1 MFASAARAHC
11 AANANGGLYEAMSF
25 LRNAPLASLAGA
37 ALVAAADQ
45 ISKKLVRDSSLA
57 EEPHVLTPF
66 LRFVYAENTGAA
78 FSFLAERGE
87 WAQWLLRG
95 FSAAACAIILAWLWR
110 NPPRGERIALSLVL
124 GGAAGNL
131 IDRARFG
138 YVVDFIDAHWG
149 AHHWPAFNI
158 ADSAIVVG
166 ALLLIFRLMFANE
179 NKRD

>member
-1 MFASAARAHC
+1 
-11 AANANGGLYEAMSF
+11 MSF
-25 LRNAPLASLAGA
+25 ARYAPWASLAA
-37 ALVAAADQ
+37 AAFVAGADQ
-45 ISKKLVRDSSLA
+45 IAKWMVMHSSLA
-57 EEPHVLTPF
+57 AEPRTLAPF
-66 LRFVYAENTGAA
+66 LRLIYVENTGAA

-95 FSAAACAIILAWLWR
+95 FSAAACAMILAWLWR
-110 NPPRGERIALSLVL
+110 RPPRGERIALSLVL

-158 ADSAIVVG
+158 ADAAISVG
-166 ALLLIFRLMFANE
+166 ALLLIWRLMFAEKAEQNPP
-179 NKRD
+179 KARIP